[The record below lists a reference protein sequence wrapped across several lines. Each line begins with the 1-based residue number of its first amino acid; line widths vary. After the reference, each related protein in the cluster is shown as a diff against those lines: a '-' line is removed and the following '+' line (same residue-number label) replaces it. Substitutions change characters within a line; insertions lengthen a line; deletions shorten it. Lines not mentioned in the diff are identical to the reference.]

1 MSVITT
7 TRPTNGVSY
16 GYKHT
21 ITAAEATDGT
31 IIIDFQVDF
40 PLAAMVQYRDAN
52 GAAKATTDLVITY
65 PASGQ
70 VSIAEGG
77 SNNFTAGEFLDI
89 VAARDSQ
96 SITYN

>member
-1 MSVITT
+1 MSVTTT
-7 TRPTNGVSY
+7 TRNTNGVSY

-40 PLAAMVQYRDAN
+40 PLAAVVQYRNAS
-52 GAAKATTDLVITY
+52 GTSQATTGFVITY
-65 PASGQ
+65 PANGQ

-77 SNNFTAGEFLDI
+77 GNNFTAGELLDI

-96 SITYN
+96 PLTF